1 MTTATATPSAATASA
16 TVNGINAAN
25 AVDRIEAEY
34 GDFHNGLETA
44 VKDFMNAGNKFWLTI
59 KKAVNIALIND
70 DWRGCAEIAAA
81 LDSATEAGRPDLAN
95 AIRQGMNTMRAI
107 AFGTFDTLKNG
118 QRRGTIP
125 SEYAKASLPQCCNAI
140 GVDAWK
146 RQRDQFKAL
155 YQIKCR
161 VSHVA
166 KSVEEKLNSHA
177 NAVAK
182 ILLGIED
189 SDVRTETMENFFS
202 AVRQTVLDL
211 STQKDQ
217 IAALEAQIKAL
228 KAAK

>member
-1 MTTATATPSAATASA
+1 MTTATATPSASTTAATAA
-16 TVNGINAAN
+16 VNGIAVSAA
-25 AVDRIEAEY
+25 EAEY
-34 GDFHNGLETA
+34 AEFHNSLETA
-44 VKDFMNAGNKFWLTI
+44 VKDFMAAGNKFWLTI
-59 KKAVNIALIND
+59 KRAVNIALIND

-81 LDSATEAGRPDLAN
+81 LEGATEAGRPDLAN

-125 SEYAKASLPQCCNAI
+125 SDYAKASLPQCCNAI

-146 RQRDQFKAL
+146 KQRDQFKAL

-161 VSHVA
+161 VSHAA

-182 ILLGIED
+182 ILLGVDEEERD
-189 SDVRTETMENFFS
+189 DVMEEFFS
-202 AVRQTVLDL
+202 TIRQTVLDL

-217 IAALEAQIKAL
+217 IAALEAQLAAL
-228 KAAK
+228 KRAAK

>member
-1 MTTATATPSAATASA
+1 MTTATATPSASTATAV
-16 TVNGINAAN
+16 VNGIVDNKVEQEYQGFHDELEN
-25 AVDRIEAEY
+25 AVKN
-34 GDFHNGLETA
+34 FVQN
-44 VKDFMNAGNKFWLTI
+44 GNKFWLTV

-81 LDSATEAGRPDLAN
+81 LDGAVKAGRPDIAN

-118 QRRGTIP
+118 QARGTIP
-125 SEYAKASLPQCCNAI
+125 ADYAKASLPQCCNAI

-146 RQRDQFKAL
+146 KQRDQFKAL

-161 VSHVA
+161 VSHAA
-166 KSVEEKLNSHA
+166 KSVEEKLNEHA

-182 ILLGIED
+182 LLSGVDAED
-189 SDVRTETMENFFS
+189 RAELMEDFFS

-217 IAALEAQIKAL
+217 IAALEAQIAAL
-228 KAAK
+228 KRAAK

>member
-1 MTTATATPSAATASA
+1 MTTATATPAASTAATAA
-16 TVNGINAAN
+16 VNGIAPVSTA
-25 AVDRIEAEY
+25 EAEY
-34 GDFHNGLETA
+34 AEFHNSLETA
-44 VKDFMNAGNKFWLTI
+44 VKDFMAAGNKFWLTI
-59 KKAVNIALIND
+59 KRAVNIALIND

-81 LDSATEAGRPDLAN
+81 LEGATEAGRPDLAN

-125 SEYAKASLPQCCNAI
+125 SDYAKASLPQCCNAI

-146 RQRDQFKAL
+146 KQRDQFKAL

-161 VSHVA
+161 VSHAA
-166 KSVEEKLNSHA
+166 KSVEEKLTSHA

-182 ILLGIED
+182 ILLGVDEEERD
-189 SDVRTETMENFFS
+189 DVMEEFFS
-202 AVRQTVLDL
+202 TIRQTVLDL

-217 IAALEAQIKAL
+217 IAALEAQLAAL
-228 KAAK
+228 KRAAK

>member
-1 MTTATATPSAATASA
+1 MTTATATPSASTAATAA
-16 TVNGINAAN
+16 VNGIAPVSAA
-25 AVDRIEAEY
+25 EAEY
-34 GDFHNGLETA
+34 AEFHSSLETA
-44 VKDFMNAGNKFWLTI
+44 VKDFMAAGNKFWLTI
-59 KKAVNIALIND
+59 KRAVNIALIND

-81 LDSATEAGRPDLAN
+81 LEGATEAGRPDLAN

-125 SEYAKASLPQCCNAI
+125 SDYAKASLPQCCNAI

-146 RQRDQFKAL
+146 KQRDQFKAL

-161 VSHVA
+161 VSHAA
-166 KSVEEKLNSHA
+166 KSVEEKLTSHA

-182 ILLGIED
+182 ILLGVDEEERD
-189 SDVRTETMENFFS
+189 DVMEEFFS
-202 AVRQTVLDL
+202 TIRQTVLDL

-217 IAALEAQIKAL
+217 IAALEAQLAAL
-228 KAAK
+228 KRAAK